1 MQCIVSLIGTLKSRM
16 VGHLRSEVGVCV
28 GENVVEKEHSLLVM
42 ISNEKLI
49 VVDEVVDL
57 VVSRQSDV
65 LEHVDFC
72 FVQLRGERLEA
83 LSIISILSSK
93 RKGLNVGF

>member
-1 MQCIVSLIGTLKSRM
+1 M
-16 VGHLRSEVGVCV
+16 GHLRSEVGVCV

-72 FVQLRGERLEA
+72 VVQLRGERLEA

>member
-72 FVQLRGERLEA
+72 FVQLR
-83 LSIISILSSK
+83 
-93 RKGLNVGF
+93 

>member
-1 MQCIVSLIGTLKSRM
+1 MQCIVSLIGALKSRM
-16 VGHLRSEVGVCV
+16 VGHLRSEVGVGV
-28 GENVVEKEHSLLVM
+28 GENIVEKEHSLLVM
-42 ISNEKLI
+42 IMISNEKLV

-65 LEHVDFC
+65 LEHVNIC

-83 LSIISILSSK
+83 LSILSSK
-93 RKGLNVGF
+93 RKGLDVSF

>member
-1 MQCIVSLIGTLKSRM
+1 MQCIVSLIGALKSRM
-16 VGHLRSEVGVCV
+16 VGHLRSEVGVGV
-28 GENVVEKEHSLLVM
+28 GENIVEKEHSLLVM
-42 ISNEKLI
+42 MISNEKLV

-65 LEHVDFC
+65 LEHVNIC

-83 LSIISILSSK
+83 LSILSSK
-93 RKGLNVGF
+93 RKGLDVSF